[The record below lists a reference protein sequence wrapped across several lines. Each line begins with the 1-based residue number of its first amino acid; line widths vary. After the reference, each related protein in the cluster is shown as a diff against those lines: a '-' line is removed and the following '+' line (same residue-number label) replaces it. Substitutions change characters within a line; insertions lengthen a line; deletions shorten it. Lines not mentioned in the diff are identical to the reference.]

1 MKTKFLSIVLAS
13 LMFPTLMTAREK
25 LTGTPIGTSAGY
37 DYEQGKVVQN
47 IQGRAFDGDLNT
59 YFATN
64 ERSYTWVGLDLGKPY
79 VIDKVGWSP
88 RNDGVGP
95 ERVQLGVIQG
105 ANQEDWLDAVPLYI
119 ITEKG
124 TIGKMDYADVTVN
137 KGFRYVRFVSTGNS
151 RCNIAE
157 LEFYGTEGEG
167 DDSAP
172 NLFQVTNLPTVC
184 INTVD
189 AQEPY
194 DKEHDITSNII
205 IINDHEAYVDKPGT
219 VRERGNASRNFPKKP
234 WRIKFD
240 KKQQVLPDAPAKC
253 KKWTLIN
260 NYGDK
265 TLMRNL
271 VAFEIARRLEMKFVP
286 YAHAVD
292 VILNGEYKGCYQLCD
307 QVEVNPGRVE
317 ITEME
322 ETDIEGDALTGGYLV
337 EVDAYAYDEPAG
349 EWFTTNEHKIP
360 VTIKSPDP
368 GITQQYNYIKSYFEK
383 LESSVFSNTDI
394 KGGTNDYRNI
404 FEVESF
410 LRHFMVG
417 ELSGNTD
424 TYWST
429 YMYKDRGD
437 DKIYTGPVWDFDI
450 AFDNDY
456 RTYPINNIKSTY
468 LYDSGKASAA
478 NQMREFVNRII
489 KNDPRTKDDIKRI
502 WSLARND
509 NNLTYESLEE
519 YMDDKA
525 KELDASQKLNFLR
538 WPIMNESVHMNPV
551 LSGSYTAEVK
561 RVKDYLKG
569 RLPILDKLMGY
580 DKTITDIKGITTAE
594 GKIIPVVND
603 NRISMK
609 DNIPFEVYNAG
620 GSKIFSGKGST
631 HELPSGIYIVKAK
644 SAVVKIAL

>member
-1 MKTKFLSIVLAS
+1 M
-13 LMFPTLMTAREK
+13 
-25 LTGTPIGTSAGY
+25 
-37 DYEQGKVVQN
+37 N
-47 IQGRAFDGDLNT
+47 
-59 YFATN
+59 
-64 ERSYTWVGLDLGKPY
+64 
-79 VIDKVGWSP
+79 
-88 RNDGVGP
+88 
-95 ERVQLGVIQG
+95 
-105 ANQEDWLDAVPLYI
+105 
-119 ITEKG
+119 
-124 TIGKMDYADVTVN
+124 
-137 KGFRYVRFVSTGNS
+137 
-151 RCNIAE
+151 
-157 LEFYGTEGEG
+157 
-167 DDSAP
+167 
-172 NLFQVTNLPTVC
+172 
-184 INTVD
+184 

-205 IINDHEAYVDKPGT
+205 IINEHETYVDKPGT
-219 VRERGNASRNFPKKP
+219 VRERGNASRSFPKKP

-271 VAFEIARRLEMKFVP
+271 VALEIARRLDMKFVP

-307 QVEVNPGRVE
+307 QVEVNSGRVE

-322 ETDIEGDALTGGYLV
+322 PTDISGDALTGGYLV
-337 EVDAYAYDEPAG
+337 EVDAYAYDEPKG
-349 EWFTTNEHKIP
+349 EWFTTKGKNIP

-368 GITQQYNYIKSYFEK
+368 GITQQYNYIKSYFENI
-383 LESSVFSNTDI
+383 ESRVFSNTDI

-404 FEVESF
+404 FDVESF

-450 AFDNDY
+450 AFDNDN
-456 RTYPINNIKSTY
+456 RTYPINNIKNTY

-489 KNDPRTKDDIKRI
+489 KNDSRTKDDIKHI

-509 NNLTYESLEE
+509 NNLTYESLEK
-519 YMDDKA
+519 YIDDKA
-525 KELDASQKLNFLR
+525 TELDASQKLNFVR
-538 WPIMNESVHMNPV
+538 WPIMNEWVHQNPV

-580 DKTITDIKGITTAE
+580 DSTISDIKNITTAE
-594 GKIIPVVND
+594 GKIMPVVNG
-603 NRISMK
+603 NKISLK
-609 DNIPFEVYNAG
+609 ENISFEVFNAG
-620 GSKIFSGKGST
+620 GNKVFSGTGST

-644 SAVVKIAL
+644 SGITKIAL